1 MEQQPKDSGRQR
13 PRPYAD
19 DPDDANS
26 LRHCPEL
33 QASFEAWENRMKR
46 KKEEQEQKEQQYSKR
61 QPL

>member
-46 KKEEQEQKEQQYSKR
+46 KKE
-61 QPL
+61 